1 MQWSLGN
8 ECDVQGFL
16 MAQVL
21 VWRRMC
27 RHMCVCMYVCMCIL
41 LCIVYVC
48 IYVCMYVCM
57 YKMTSSTPP
66 LCTTWLVSYF
76 YKSLSKIQFLSPIC
90 TVNESHFNCNQ
101 SGTFKLLTATEACQ
115 RVCTYHSSHSL
126 RKWKYLYENETL
138 DAVKSDGEWEGFA
151 FVQGF
156 LMAQVLVWG
165 RMYVSIHV

>member
-27 RHMCVCMYVCMCIL
+27 RHMCVG
-41 LCIVYVC
+41 
-48 IYVCMYVCM
+48 MYVCM

-66 LCTTWLVSYF
+66 LCTAWLVSYF

-165 RMYVSIHV
+165 RMCIHTCVSTCMDVHCIYIHV